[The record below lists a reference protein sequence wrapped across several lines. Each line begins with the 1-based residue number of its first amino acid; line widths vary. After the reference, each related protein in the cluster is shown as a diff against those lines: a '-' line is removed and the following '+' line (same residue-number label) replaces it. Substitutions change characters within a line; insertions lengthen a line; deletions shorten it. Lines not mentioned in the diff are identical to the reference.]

1 MKRWR
6 QAMTRRIYEFMCPD
20 GIVFEEYIDSEQK
33 EAICPHCSVKS
44 QRIIS
49 AVRLGM
55 SMGVD
60 SAIPTMSDKWAKM
73 HVDEAKRQNAKI
85 DPNPSS

>member
-1 MKRWR
+1 
-6 QAMTRRIYEFMCPD
+6 MTHRIYEFRCPK
-20 GIVFEEYIDSEQK
+20 GIVFEDYVDSEQR
-33 EAICPHCSVKS
+33 EAICPCCSQKS

-60 SAIPTMSDKWAKM
+60 SALPTMSDKWAKM
-73 HVDEAKRQNAKI
+73 HIDEAKRENSKI